1 MSSSYVI
8 KTTLTFGK
16 TMPTE
21 QALKTRSN
29 NSCELCTSTE
39 TLVVY
44 PVPPTSDLS
53 AQQCIYLC
61 QNCLSQIE
69 GQSEL
74 DLNHWRCLND
84 SMWNQEPAVQVMSY
98 RMLHKLSSE
107 SWAQDALD
115 MIYLEDDV
123 KTWAEQ
129 GLAAE
134 RSNGP
139 TRDSNGAELQ
149 DGDNVTLIKDLKVKG
164 ANFTAKQGTMVRGIT
179 LTDNPEHIEGKVN
192 GTRIVLVSAYLKKA

>member
-1 MSSSYVI
+1 MA
-8 KTTLTFGK
+8 
-16 TMPTE
+16 TE
-21 QALKTRSN
+21 QALQTRSN
-29 NSCELCTSTE
+29 NQCELCSSSSSLT
-39 TLVVY
+39 VY
-44 PVPPTSDLS
+44 QVPPTSDGS
-53 AQQCIYLC
+53 AQQCIYVC
-61 QNCLSQIE
+61 DTCLSQMSGE
-69 GQSEL
+69 TPL
-74 DLNHWRCLND
+74 DNNHWRCLND
-84 SMWNQEPAVQVMSY
+84 SMWNQEPAVQVVSY
-98 RMLHKLSSE
+98 RMLHKLSAE

-115 MIYLEDDV
+115 MIYLEDEV

-129 GLAAE
+129 GIAAE

-192 GTRIVLVSAYLKKA
+192 GTRIVLVAAYLKKA

>member
-1 MSSSYVI
+1 L
-8 KTTLTFGK
+8 KTEFTLTILGIN
-16 TMPTE
+16 MPSE
-21 QALKTRSN
+21 QALKQRSN
-29 NSCELCTSTE
+29 NSCELCTATDN
-39 TLVVY
+39 LVVY

-53 AQQCIYLC
+53 AQQCVYLC
-61 QNCLSQIE
+61 QTCQSQIDGE
-69 GQSEL
+69 NEL
-74 DLNHWRCLND
+74 DVNHWRCLND

-98 RMLHKLSSE
+98 RLLHKLSSE

-123 KTWAEQ
+123 RTWAEQ
-129 GLAAE
+129 GIAAAQT
-134 RSNGP
+134 NGP

-164 ANFTAKQGTMVRGIT
+164 ANFTAKQGTMVRGIS

-192 GTRIVLVSAYLKKA
+192 GTRIVLVAGYLKKA

>member
-1 MSSSYVI
+1 
-8 KTTLTFGK
+8 
-16 TMPTE
+16 MPSE
-21 QALKTRSN
+21 QALKNRSN
-29 NSCELCTSTE
+29 TSCELCTSTDS
-39 TLVVY
+39 LSVY

-53 AQQCIYLC
+53 AQQSIYVC

-69 GQSEL
+69 GDTEL
-74 DLNHWRCLND
+74 DVNHWRCLND
-84 SMWNQEPAVQVMSY
+84 SMWNAEPAVQVMSY

-107 SWAQDALD
+107 SWAQDAIEML
-115 MIYLEDDV
+115 YLEDEV

-129 GLAAE
+129 GIAAE
-134 RSNGP
+134 RTEGP
-139 TRDSNGAELQ
+139 TRDSNGADLQ

-192 GTRIVLVSAYLKKA
+192 GTRIVLVAAYLKKA

>member
-1 MSSSYVI
+1 MVF
-8 KTTLTFGK
+8 FGK

-21 QALKTRSN
+21 QALKNRSN

-39 TLVVY
+39 TLSVY

-53 AQQCIYLC
+53 AQQAIYLC

-74 DLNHWRCLND
+74 DINHWRCLND

-115 MIYLEDDV
+115 MLYLEDEV

-129 GLAAE
+129 GIAAE

-139 TRDSNGAELQ
+139 TRDSNGTELQ
-149 DGDNVTLIKDLKVKG
+149 NGDNITLIKDLKVKG

>member
-1 MSSSYVI
+1 
-8 KTTLTFGK
+8 
-16 TMPTE
+16 MPSE
-21 QALKTRSN
+21 QALKNRSN
-29 NSCELCTSTE
+29 TSCELCTSTDR
-39 TLVVY
+39 LSIY

-53 AQQCIYLC
+53 AQQSIYIC
-61 QNCLSQIE
+61 QNCLSQMTGE
-69 GQSEL
+69 VEL
-74 DLNHWRCLND
+74 DVNHWRCLND

-107 SWAQDALD
+107 SWAQDAIEML
-115 MIYLEDDV
+115 YLEDEV

-129 GLAAE
+129 GIAAE
-134 RSNGP
+134 QNNGP

-149 DGDNVTLIKDLKVKG
+149 EGDNVTLIKDLKVKG

-192 GTRIVLVSAYLKKA
+192 GTRIVLVAAYLKKA

>member
-1 MSSSYVI
+1 
-8 KTTLTFGK
+8 
-16 TMPTE
+16 MPAQ
-21 QALKTRSN
+21 QALEQRSN
-29 NSCELCTSTE
+29 SSCEFCTSTDS
-39 TLVVY
+39 LSVY

-53 AQQCIYLC
+53 AQQSVLLC
-61 QNCLSQIE
+61 ANCLGQVE
-69 GQSEL
+69 GSAEL
-74 DLNHWRCLND
+74 DLNHLRCLTD
-84 SMWNQEPAVQVMSY
+84 AMWNQEPAVQVMAY
-98 RMLHKLSSE
+98 RMLHKVSSE

-129 GLAAE
+129 GIAAAE
-134 RSNGP
+134 REGP